1 MSLTYIIY
9 NSTYD
14 VFSYN
19 SAHVITKDKTI
30 ITRSTFYPHT
40 STKGITMNVI
50 KAIGR
55 VIFAIFMVLLK
66 FSLFMALMLG
76 GAYLLAPMGTINSK
90 DIDMS
95 LFTNTPNDTMMVI
108 FNSEYFSGYLFSV
121 TIALALFV
129 IYLLWQIHEVAVHR
143 AQEKKSSHIQL
154 VFALSLCGLF
164 LHKAW
169 WVLALII
176 AFANWEHIG
185 NSLSNIIR
193 NSRLSSQPQT
203 PAKVT
208 EE

>member
-9 NSTYD
+9 HSTYG

-40 STKGITMNVI
+40 LTKGITMNVI

-121 TIALALFV
+121 TIALAIFV

-164 LHKAW
+164 IHKAW

-185 NSLSNIIR
+185 SSLSNIIR
-193 NSRLSSQPQT
+193 NSRLASQPQT
-203 PAKVT
+203 TTKTAG
-208 EE
+208 E

>member
-1 MSLTYIIY
+1 
-9 NSTYD
+9 
-14 VFSYN
+14 
-19 SAHVITKDKTI
+19 
-30 ITRSTFYPHT
+30 
-40 STKGITMNVI
+40 MNVI

-55 VIFAIFMVLLK
+55 VIYAILMVLIK
-66 FSLFMALMLG
+66 FSLFMILMLF
-76 GAYLLAPMGTINSK
+76 GAYLLAPIGTINSK
-90 DIDMS
+90 DIDMN

-108 FNSEYFSGYLFSV
+108 LNSEHFSGYLFSV
-121 TIALALFV
+121 TIALAIFIL
-129 IYLLWQIHEVAVHR
+129 YLLWQIHEVAVHR
-143 AQEKKSSHIQL
+143 AQEKRSSHIQL

-193 NSRLSSQPQT
+193 NSRLSPQTQPQT